1 MLKRPSRTT
10 VFTATATALSL
21 LGDQALYALLPLYFQ
36 EIGLLPIQVGILLS
50 ANRWVRL
57 LTNHLAEKLVE
68 RFPINLMLV
77 LSLTLGA
84 LLSLAYAYFSSFLVL
99 LVARC
104 LWGLCWSFI
113 RHISVMSVA
122 SSIESQNLGQMMGFY
137 NGISHI
143 GNILGIILGGIL
155 FDQIGFSTTLA
166 LFGVISFLAVPFA
179 IQSGLQTSNNIT
191 NQQQNFK
198 STKRYTALLFCG
210 FCIGS
215 VGPGLIMSTLGFIL
229 LSRYGTEVNLIGF
242 VVGIATLNGLLLG
255 CRWVL
260 DTLGAPFCGAVIDRI
275 GIHLG
280 AQICFIV
287 GLIVMLLLNLSE
299 SLVGLTLGMI
309 IFFICGIALFW
320 PYLLKQVVSVRR
332 FLRVMLLQVT
342 LVRPLVLSSA
352 GEHMS
357 LSEHPISCLSLEQA
371 YMQLECFRLFRL
383 SGNTNN
389 LSVSRIKIDYFL
401 HNYPL

>member
-1 MLKRPSRTT
+1 MLRRPSRTT

-57 LTNHLAEKLVE
+57 LTNQLAERLVD
-68 RFPINLMLV
+68 RFPVNLMLV
-77 LSLTLGA
+77 LSLALGA
-84 LLSLAYAYFSSFLVL
+84 LLSLAYAYISSFLVL

-113 RHISVMSVA
+113 RHISVMGVA
-122 SSIESQNLGQMMGFY
+122 SSTEPQNLGQIMGFY

-143 GNILGIILGGIL
+143 GSVLGIVLGGIL
-155 FDQIGFSTTLA
+155 FDLIGFSTTLA
-166 LFGVISFLAVPFA
+166 LFCLFSLFAVPFA
-179 IQSGLQTSNNIT
+179 MRSGVQTSSIIT
-191 NQQQNFK
+191 DPQQNNQS
-198 STKRYTALLFCG
+198 STRYSALLCCG

-229 LSRYGTEVNLIGF
+229 LSRYGTEVALMGF

-260 DTLGAPFCGAVIDRI
+260 DTLGAPIYGALIDRT
-275 GIHLG
+275 GIRVG
-280 AQICFIV
+280 APLCFLV

-299 SLVGLTLGMI
+299 NLAGLALGMI
-309 IFFICGIALFW
+309 VFFMCGTALST
-320 PYLLKQVVSVRR
+320 VVSAEASRLGAKVFARYATAGDLGAA
-332 FLRVMLLQVT
+332 FGPVIGWGAYELIGTPNFVF
-342 LVRPLVLSSA
+342 VLGA
-352 GEHMS
+352 GLYAIGMFS
-357 LSEHPISCLSLEQA
+357 TFA
-371 YMQLECFRLFRL
+371 AFRQEE
-383 SGNTNN
+383 
-389 LSVSRIKIDYFL
+389 
-401 HNYPL
+401 

>member
-1 MLKRPSRTT
+1 MLRRPSRTT

-57 LTNHLAEKLVE
+57 LTNHLAERLVD
-68 RFPINLMLV
+68 RFPVNLMLV
-77 LSLTLGA
+77 LSLALGA
-84 LLSLAYAYFSSFLVL
+84 LLSLAYAYISSFLVL

-113 RHISVMSVA
+113 RHISVMGVA
-122 SSIESQNLGQMMGFY
+122 SSTEPQNLGQIMGFY

-143 GNILGIILGGIL
+143 GSVLGIVLGGIL
-155 FDQIGFSTTLA
+155 FDLIGFSTTLA
-166 LFGVISFLAVPFA
+166 LFCLFSLFAVPFA
-179 IQSGLQTSNNIT
+179 MRSGIQTSSIIT
-191 NQQQNFK
+191 DPQQNNQS
-198 STKRYTALLFCG
+198 STRYSALLCCG

-229 LSRYGTEVNLIGF
+229 LSRYGTEVALMGF

-260 DTLGAPFCGAVIDRI
+260 DTLGAPIYGALIDRT
-275 GIHLG
+275 GIRVG
-280 AQICFIV
+280 APLCFLV

-299 SLVGLTLGMI
+299 NLAGLALGMI
-309 IFFICGIALFW
+309 VFFMCGTALST
-320 PYLLKQVVSVRR
+320 VVSAEASRQGAKVFARYATAGDLGAA
-332 FLRVMLLQVT
+332 FGPVIGWGAYELIGTPNFVF
-342 LVRPLVLSSA
+342 VLGA
-352 GEHMS
+352 GLYAIGMFS
-357 LSEHPISCLSLEQA
+357 TFA
-371 YMQLECFRLFRL
+371 AFRLEE
-383 SGNTNN
+383 
-389 LSVSRIKIDYFL
+389 
-401 HNYPL
+401 

>member
-1 MLKRPSRTT
+1 MLRRPSRTT

-57 LTNHLAEKLVE
+57 LTNQLAERLVD
-68 RFPINLMLV
+68 RFPVNLMLV
-77 LSLTLGA
+77 LSLALGA
-84 LLSLAYAYFSSFLVL
+84 LLSLAYAYISSFLVL

-113 RHISVMSVA
+113 RHISVMGVA
-122 SSIESQNLGQMMGFY
+122 SSTEPQNLGQIMGFY

-143 GNILGIILGGIL
+143 GSVLGIVLGGIL
-155 FDQIGFSTTLA
+155 FDLIGFSTTLA
-166 LFGVISFLAVPFA
+166 LFCLFSLFAVPFA
-179 IQSGLQTSNNIT
+179 MRSGIQTSSIIT
-191 NQQQNFK
+191 DPQQNNQS
-198 STKRYTALLFCG
+198 STRYSALLCCG

-229 LSRYGTEVNLIGF
+229 LSRYGTEVALMGF

-260 DTLGAPFCGAVIDRI
+260 DTLGAPIYGALIDRT
-275 GIHLG
+275 GIRVG
-280 AQICFIV
+280 APLCFLV

-299 SLVGLTLGMI
+299 NLAGLALGMI
-309 IFFICGIALFW
+309 VFFMCGTALST
-320 PYLLKQVVSVRR
+320 VVSAEASRQGAKVFARYATAGDLGAA
-332 FLRVMLLQVT
+332 FGPVIGWGAYELIGTPNFVFVLGAGLYAIGMFST
-342 LVRPLVLSSA
+342 LA
-352 GEHMS
+352 
-357 LSEHPISCLSLEQA
+357 A
-371 YMQLECFRLFRL
+371 FRLEE
-383 SGNTNN
+383 
-389 LSVSRIKIDYFL
+389 
-401 HNYPL
+401 

>member
-1 MLKRPSRTT
+1 MLRRPSRTT

-57 LTNHLAEKLVE
+57 LTNHLAERLVD
-68 RFPINLMLV
+68 RFPVNLMLV
-77 LSLTLGA
+77 LSLALGA
-84 LLSLAYAYFSSFLVL
+84 LLSLAYAYISSFLVL

-113 RHISVMSVA
+113 RHISVMGVA
-122 SSIESQNLGQMMGFY
+122 SSTEPQNLGQIMGFY

-143 GNILGIILGGIL
+143 GSVLGIVLGGIL
-155 FDQIGFSTTLA
+155 FDLIGFSTTLA
-166 LFGVISFLAVPFA
+166 LFCLFSLFAVPFA
-179 IQSGLQTSNNIT
+179 MRSGIQTSSIIT
-191 NQQQNFK
+191 DPQQNNQS
-198 STKRYTALLFCG
+198 STRYSALLCCG

-229 LSRYGTEVNLIGF
+229 LSRYGTEVALMGF

-260 DTLGAPFCGAVIDRI
+260 DTLGAPIYGALIDRT
-275 GIHLG
+275 GIRVG
-280 AQICFIV
+280 APLCFLV

-299 SLVGLTLGMI
+299 NLAGLALGMI
-309 IFFICGIALFW
+309 VFFMCGTALST
-320 PYLLKQVVSVRR
+320 VVSAEASRLGAKVFARYATAGDLGAA
-332 FLRVMLLQVT
+332 FGPVIGWGAYELIGTPNFVF
-342 LVRPLVLSSA
+342 VLGA
-352 GEHMS
+352 GLYAIGMFS
-357 LSEHPISCLSLEQA
+357 TFA
-371 YMQLECFRLFRL
+371 AFRQEE
-383 SGNTNN
+383 
-389 LSVSRIKIDYFL
+389 
-401 HNYPL
+401 